1 MFAKSM
7 MNVSMIDE
15 IDSSV
20 ARLTLKQVP
29 EIKSNNPF
37 PTLGLLRR
45 GLSLDAAS
53 FPSTMS
59 KEQLKQHEF
68 EVLFHTKIFSLE
80 IIWTR
85 NFQRQVRRLLA
96 EGLVD
101 SYEKAELTASIQGEG
116 FEREDALIAAREC
129 YSLEMALAYLQQEC
143 ELCMAKVSAS
153 EVIIFH

>member
-29 EIKSNNPF
+29 EIKSNSPF

-68 EVLFHTKIFSLE
+68 EVQFTRKIISLQ
-80 IIWTR
+80 II
-85 NFQRQVRRLLA
+85 
-96 EGLVD
+96 
-101 SYEKAELTASIQGEG
+101 
-116 FEREDALIAAREC
+116 
-129 YSLEMALAYLQQEC
+129 
-143 ELCMAKVSAS
+143 
-153 EVIIFH
+153 

>member
-1 MFAKSM
+1 MLTYFSNYLLGGSLMFAKSM

-68 EVLFHTKIFSLE
+68 EVRFLE
-80 IIWTR
+80 KC
-85 NFQRQVRRLLA
+85 FCL
-96 EGLVD
+96 
-101 SYEKAELTASIQGEG
+101 K
-116 FEREDALIAAREC
+116 
-129 YSLEMALAYLQQEC
+129 
-143 ELCMAKVSAS
+143 
-153 EVIIFH
+153 